1 MQMSKR
7 VRRLRWAPMP
17 RSSEAS
23 AARKLVSLEATAS
36 RDAVLDAAKT
46 LLEQVRFDL
55 RMAKYIWRKGE
66 LEVNSGSMHVPPP
79 PWRKGEGDVLT
90 PLLGIKDMV
99 QPLPSLFELGAESL
113 FTRILMCLYWAG
125 FLEQITTD
133 GVNLDENT
141 MESLP
146 DGSLRIDQDYL
157 RVNTLQNEGPS
168 TRLHAFGR
176 VV

>member
-23 AARKLVSLEATAS
+23 AARKLVSLEDTAS
-36 RDAVLDAAKT
+36 SDAVLDAAET
-46 LLEQVRFDL
+46 LVEQVRFDL
-55 RMAKYIWRKGE
+55 RMAKHGHGAW
-66 LEVNSGSMHVPPP
+66 
-79 PWRKGEGDVLT
+79 PWRKGKGDVLT

-125 FLEQITTD
+125 FLEQITTE
-133 GVNLDENT
+133 GVNLDENA

-157 RVNTLQNEGPS
+157 RVNTLQTLGPS